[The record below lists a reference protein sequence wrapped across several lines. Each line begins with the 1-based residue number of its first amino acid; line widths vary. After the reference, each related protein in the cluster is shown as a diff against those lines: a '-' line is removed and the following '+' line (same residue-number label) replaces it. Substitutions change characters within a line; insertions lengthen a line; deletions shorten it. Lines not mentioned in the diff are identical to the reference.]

1 MNGQYDL
8 KALDEKIQQLRT
20 TAEEIDKLGAGIEAV
35 KRNIVRILA
44 STKMLEINISDV
56 REVL

>member
-8 KALDEKIQQLRT
+8 KALDEKIKQLRK
-20 TAEEIDKLGAGIEAV
+20 TAEEIDKLGEGIEAV
-35 KRNIVRILA
+35 KRNIVRVLS

-56 REVL
+56 RMVL